1 MEQGKV
7 SNITTCCKLIL
18 SVSGDIVSFTVDG
31 ASLISV
37 PPESFNANLG
47 GEAIF
52 TCVIHENVS
61 DVLWIVR
68 GVDRRAYTQTF
79 SDDGTTV
86 ILTIPTV
93 AEENDGAEVV
103 CKPFTPGGATEESEP
118 AILRVQ
124 GMCSLVAST

>member
-1 MEQGKV
+1 M

-18 SVSGDIVSFTVDG
+18 SVQGDIVSFTVDG

-37 PPESFNANLG
+37 PPESFNASLG
-47 GEAIF
+47 REAIF

-68 GVDRRAYTQTF
+68 GVQRSEYTQTF
-79 SDDGTTV
+79 SDDVTTAV
-86 ILTIPTV
+86 LMIPAV
-93 AEENDGAEVV
+93 AEEHDGAEVV
-103 CKPFTPGGATEESEP
+103 CKVFTLGGATEESEP